1 MILVSPH
8 TCCKYLLNYVVA
20 TNVLQDGALSE
31 IHFISTFDTDLPLI
45 MSEGWGE
52 SAARNLQADRLKE
65 ECRNEDVGGVQGVR
79 SQSDGQIKF
88 YINFCQ
94 GSLLFSTIFQ
104 QQVSLLERV
113 TLQ

>member
-1 MILVSPH
+1 MRVLILVSPH

-45 MSEGWGE
+45 MSEGWRG

-65 ECRNEDVGGVQGVR
+65 ECRNEDVGGGQGVR

-88 YINFCQ
+88 NTK
-94 GSLLFSTIFQ
+94 LSTIFQ